1 MSPLAHTPRTPAEG
15 SKTPS
20 AQPAAE
26 RWSYPF
32 ALLDKNAPNDMRRH
46 FDALSAMPVGFFPL
60 ATSGMPNGSI
70 FFGKECTDLAIDD
83 GFHCLADG
91 EVVAYQ
97 LDSKRH
103 ILHYED
109 DTKLR
114 YSLGFVLVRHRLV
127 LPPVPPPASAETS
140 TAASAPQPKAPDES
154 ADGIHIY
161 SLYSYNR
168 PLVGYRSDKDGFLID
183 ALPFWQGP
191 RKYRVGARAKDRQ
204 IVPIDP
210 LAEALAQRA
219 MALSFGAVVPVPD
232 PGLAPE
238 PGPDL
243 ATGLRVRAQGKSG
256 ATIIGLLPRGCILTA
271 QGNATHGWAQI
282 ASIERGE
289 PLAYAAGLPVS
300 PEVATGWVY
309 LDELDHSP
317 SPSPMDSVVVLD
329 EPYRVKAGER
339 LGFLGE
345 NPGKDLAQPPSGVQP
360 DRPRVAIEVFAGD
373 DFPAYLTE
381 ARRRAAALPDSEK
394 PILVIE
400 RGARLCKLARMPDCS
415 LMPGARILPEPG
427 KPCSGRFVSGRAY
440 RTETR
445 SAKSPLQP
453 GEQAGDYVDPAKG
466 ERIDATAYHQL
477 KASRRIRFQQRDIFV
492 PLGETVYWTLR
503 KPTPNACIAIWTSP
517 PFEVDAAEAVVGFAS
532 SMSRA
537 ELDALGEDQHFAD
550 SDGTIWWRV
559 AVGGENNEPLVG
571 WVCNRNHAG
580 TRWESP
586 HAWPGF
592 QLANGSMF
600 EPMEALQRI
609 VCINGMVH
617 PSHEESFQPVATALG
632 ASDLVVKL
640 EQAIDHSGTLD
651 GKVTADDIAHARKTH
666 WLARPLSRLI
676 VRLHSQWSHDM
687 ERWEKLT
694 SIATSDWQAEMKRQ
708 RKRGWWKKVATHL
721 DGFPLDPNVYFIHP
735 FGWVDNFFIK
745 TRQHPTITVAGRHIE
760 IPFLWIPDSSRLT
773 YANYESAAESLQCEP
788 EALVAIAKT
797 ESKKVGAYFVPGDV
811 HPDGDDPVPS
821 ILFERHIFHSCS
833 NGAYDTQSDISSP
846 HPYSNDDIPYG
857 PFSSQYAK
865 LLKAYELHPDAA
877 LKAASWGKFQILG
890 KNFGA
895 CGFATVTE
903 FVCAQSENEL
913 SQLKS
918 LVAFILNDQ
927 RLQKSLRRKDWK
939 EFALAYNGRNQAK
952 SHYDER
958 MASNYQEEKARRT
971 GDGSL

>member
-1 MSPLAHTPRTPAEG
+1 MSSLAHRPLAPTEAPKKSA
-15 SKTPS
+15 
-20 AQPAAE
+20 AQPAAT

-114 YSLGFVLVRHRLV
+114 YSLGFVLVRHRLA
-127 LPPVPPPASAETS
+127 LPPAPPPASTETP

-168 PLVGYRSDKDGFLID
+168 PLVSYRRDKDGFLID

-191 RKYRVGARAKDRQ
+191 RKYRVGTRAKDQQ

-219 MALSFGAVVPVPD
+219 LALSFGAVVPVPD

-243 ATGLRVRAQGKSG
+243 ATGLRVRAQGKGS
-256 ATIIGLLPRGCILTA
+256 AAIIGLLPRGCILTV

-300 PEVATGWVY
+300 PDVATGWVY
-309 LDELDHSP
+309 LDELDHTP

-373 DFPAYLTE
+373 DFPTYLTE

-415 LMPGARILPEPG
+415 LMPDARIVPDPG
-427 KPCSGRFVSGRAY
+427 KPGSGRFVSGRAY

-445 SAKSPLQP
+445 SATSPLQP
-453 GEQAGDYVDPAKG
+453 GEQAGDYVDPVKG
-466 ERIDATAYHQL
+466 ERIDAAAYHQL
-477 KASRRIRFQQRDIFV
+477 KASRRLRFQRRDIFV

-503 KPTPNACIAIWTSP
+503 RPPPNACIAIWTSP
-517 PFEVDAAEAVVGFAS
+517 PFEVDAAQAVVGFAS
-532 SMSRA
+532 SMSCN
-537 ELDALGEDQHFAD
+537 D
-550 SDGTIWWRV
+550 
-559 AVGGENNEPLVG
+559 PL
-571 WVCNRNHAG
+571 
-580 TRWESP
+580 
-586 HAWPGF
+586 
-592 QLANGSMF
+592 
-600 EPMEALQRI
+600 
-609 VCINGMVH
+609 
-617 PSHEESFQPVATALG
+617 
-632 ASDLVVKL
+632 K
-640 EQAIDHSGTLD
+640 
-651 GKVTADDIAHARKTH
+651 
-666 WLARPLSRLI
+666 
-676 VRLHSQWSHDM
+676 
-687 ERWEKLT
+687 
-694 SIATSDWQAEMKRQ
+694 
-708 RKRGWWKKVATHL
+708 
-721 DGFPLDPNVYFIHP
+721 
-735 FGWVDNFFIK
+735 
-745 TRQHPTITVAGRHIE
+745 
-760 IPFLWIPDSSRLT
+760 
-773 YANYESAAESLQCEP
+773 
-788 EALVAIAKT
+788 
-797 ESKKVGAYFVPGDV
+797 
-811 HPDGDDPVPS
+811 
-821 ILFERHIFHSCS
+821 SCS
-833 NGAYDTQSDISSP
+833 GVTFPREHP
-846 HPYSNDDIPYG
+846 HEHRDG
-857 PFSSQYAK
+857 
-865 LLKAYELHPDAA
+865 
-877 LKAASWGKFQILG
+877 
-890 KNFGA
+890 
-895 CGFATVTE
+895 
-903 FVCAQSENEL
+903 
-913 SQLKS
+913 
-918 LVAFILNDQ
+918 
-927 RLQKSLRRKDWK
+927 RR
-939 EFALAYNGRNQAK
+939 N
-952 SHYDER
+952 
-958 MASNYQEEKARRT
+958 
-971 GDGSL
+971 